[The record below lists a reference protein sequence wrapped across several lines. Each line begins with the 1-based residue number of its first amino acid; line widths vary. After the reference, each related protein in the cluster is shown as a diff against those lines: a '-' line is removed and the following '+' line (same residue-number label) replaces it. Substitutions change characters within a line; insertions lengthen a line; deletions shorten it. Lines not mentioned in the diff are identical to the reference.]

1 MTDNIEIQ
9 EELNQD
15 YSRAIN
21 PDLALKFKSGEE
33 LNDSDIDFIA
43 DLSVSVLRDLLSFY
57 DAEDS
62 PIDEYEGE
70 DGELIFD
77 VINEDLAVLIGR
89 HGKTLESIQLLV
101 TSIIYNKLN
110 FKYPIVIDIESYKN
124 RKKQKIQEMALE
136 AAQKSIDLGRQI
148 KLYPM
153 NAYERRL
160 VHIVLRDN
168 TLIKTYSEG
177 LEPNRR
183 IVIQPND

>member
-62 PIDEYEGE
+62 PIDELS
-70 DGELIFD
+70 LI
-77 VINEDLAVLIGR
+77 
-89 HGKTLESIQLLV
+89 
-101 TSIIYNKLN
+101 
-110 FKYPIVIDIESYKN
+110 
-124 RKKQKIQEMALE
+124 
-136 AAQKSIDLGRQI
+136 
-148 KLYPM
+148 
-153 NAYERRL
+153 
-160 VHIVLRDN
+160 HI
-168 TLIKTYSEG
+168 
-177 LEPNRR
+177 
-183 IVIQPND
+183 